1 MKKTTSVITAI
12 LIATTGNAQRMLSLL
27 DTTQHSDTVIT
38 LSTPCNRKTFDRNHV
53 VMDSVSG
60 CRWYICNYKR
70 IGEGLE
76 FVEEKRDSYTWVLR
90 VFNDRRCVKVY
101 YVHGQRINVIVD

>member
-1 MKKTTSVITAI
+1 MKKATSIITAMLITTTSI
-12 LIATTGNAQRMLSLL
+12 AQRLSLI
-27 DTTQHSDTVIT
+27 DTTQHSDTVAT
-38 LSTPCNRKTFDRNHV
+38 LATPCNRKTFDMNHV

-70 IGEGLE
+70 IGDGIE
-76 FVEEKRDSYTWVLR
+76 FVEKKIDNDTWLLR
-90 VFNDRRCVKVY
+90 VFNDRICVKMY